1 MALSLN
7 NCIYLVR
14 RLGELMDQSTEYRPE
29 TCSALGLDCGTCI
42 HGAAASIGKI
52 CHALDSRGVQQI
64 FIQLYPSPG
73 CQPMAQAFELA
84 YQESMSAHRPRVSF
98 ASAAA

>member
-1 MALSLN
+1 
-7 NCIYLVR
+7 
-14 RLGELMDQSTEYRPE
+14 MDQFTEHRPE

-42 HGAAASIGKI
+42 HGAAASIAKI
-52 CHALDSRGVQQI
+52 CQALDSHGVQQI

-73 CQPMAQAFELA
+73 CQPMAEAFALA
-84 YQESMSAHRPRVSF
+84 YQELSNVQRPRVSF

>member
-1 MALSLN
+1 MDLLS
-7 NCIYLVR
+7 
-14 RLGELMDQSTEYRPE
+14 EHRPE
-29 TCSALGLDCGTCI
+29 TCSTLGLDCGTCV
-42 HGAAASIGKI
+42 HGAAASIAKI
-52 CHALDSRGVQQI
+52 CHGLESHGVQQI

-84 YQESMSAHRPRVSF
+84 YREFSNPEKPRLSF

>member
-1 MALSLN
+1 
-7 NCIYLVR
+7 
-14 RLGELMDQSTEYRPE
+14 MDQFTEHQPE

-42 HGAAASIGKI
+42 HGAAASIAKI
-52 CHALDSRGVQQI
+52 CQALDSRGVQQI
-64 FIQLYPSPG
+64 FIQLYPSSG

-84 YQESMSAHRPRVSF
+84 YQELTTVQRPRVSF